1 MKRRI
6 EALVVNAL
14 AAAVAMAFVYPF
26 WWMIV
31 ASFRSQEAILS
42 NPLRLLPESFDLSG
56 YATLARIG
64 GAPLLDFAL
73 NSAVITGG
81 ATLLGVTMTGL
92 GAYALHR
99 RPDLPLFGLVRYG
112 FLLKIM
118 YPSMLLVIPV
128 YFVAHKLGLLGST
141 IGMVLVMSTLPLVF
155 FTFLEFLRSVPNEI
169 IDAARIDGASELQ
182 ILGWIVVPLAKP
194 VVLTGTLIAFLL
206 TWKQWL
212 PVMVLSTSPGTYT
225 LPIALISL
233 NSEFG
238 VEFQAIMALAAITVV
253 PVAILFVLT
262 QRRVMEGFL
271 TGGLK
276 G

>member
-1 MKRRI
+1 MNRRV
-6 EALVVNAL
+6 EAVVVNTAAIAVAL
-14 AAAVAMAFVYPF
+14 AFVSPF

-31 ASFRSQEAILS
+31 ASFRSQAAILAD
-42 NPLRLLPESFDLSG
+42 PLRLLPESFDLTG
-56 YATLARIG
+56 YAALARIG
-64 GAPLLDFAL
+64 GMRLMDFVA
-73 NSAVITGG
+73 NSAVITGS

-99 RPDLPLFGLVRYG
+99 RPDLPLFSLIRYG

-141 IGMVLVMSTLPLVF
+141 VGIVLVMCTLPLVF
-155 FTFLEFLRSVPNEI
+155 FIFLEFLRTIPNEI

-182 ILGWIVVPLAKP
+182 ILMRIVVPLAKP

-212 PVMVLSTSPGTYT
+212 PVMVLSTGPETYT

-233 NSEFG
+233 NTEFG
-238 VEFQAIMALAAITVV
+238 VEFQAIMALAVITVI

-262 QRRVMEGFL
+262 QRRVMDGFL
-271 TGGLK
+271 AGGLK
-276 G
+276 R